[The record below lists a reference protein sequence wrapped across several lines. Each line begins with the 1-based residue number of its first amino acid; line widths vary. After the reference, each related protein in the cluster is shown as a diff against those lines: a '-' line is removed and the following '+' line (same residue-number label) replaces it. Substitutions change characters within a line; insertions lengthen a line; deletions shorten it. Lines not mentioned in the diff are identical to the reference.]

1 MKDEL
6 LNILQ
11 CPTCSGTLLFN
22 KTVNCKKC
30 GNNFLVVNDI
40 IILLTL
46 ERLQGFLKESWGKE
60 LVKEK
65 FGAFV
70 HSNGTLSDL
79 QKIADKAKSEALQKN
94 KEYSNPDPSISKD
107 LDEAINRSRDILA
120 EKSHVKTAQK
130 ILDWPT
136 GSGFFL
142 DYLVNVIQ
150 SNTLVVATDIN
161 FGQLATTKAY
171 LDQTRK
177 GKNVSFIVCDARY
190 MPFRNNVF
198 QSVTSWGGTVEI
210 PNSNLAVKE
219 SHRVLVEKGWFG
231 ISGDLYK
238 ENSESFRVA
247 KELGLSSLATK
258 QRLEKFL
265 EQTKFANLSYDVL
278 YEGFDK
284 DLSTPPEER
293 CPLPAPGD
301 WFSHIVASGQKT

>member
-11 CPTCSGTLLFN
+11 CPICHNTLHFN
-22 KTVNCKKC
+22 KTVNCKNC
-30 GNNFLVVNDI
+30 GNKFLVIDGIV
-40 IILLTL
+40 ILLTP
-46 ERLQGFLKESWGKE
+46 EKLQEFLKESWGKE

-70 HSNGTLSDL
+70 HSGEILSNL
-79 QKIADKAKSEALQKN
+79 QKILDNARSEALQKH
-94 KEYSNPDPSISKD
+94 KEYSSPKPDND
-107 LDEAINRSRDILA
+107 VDRMINRSREILA
-120 EKSHVKTAQK
+120 EKARVAEAQR

-136 GSGFFL
+136 GGGFFL
-142 DYLVNVIQ
+142 EYLVNIIQ
-150 SNTLVVATDIN
+150 SNALIVATDIN
-161 FGQLATTKAY
+161 FGQLATIKAY
-171 LDQTRK
+171 LDQTGK
-177 GKNVSFIVCDARY
+177 GENVSFIVCDARY
-190 MPFRNNVF
+190 MPFQNNVF

-210 PNSNLAVKE
+210 PESNLAVKE
-219 SHRVLVEKGWFG
+219 SHRVLKEKGWFG

-247 KELGLSSLATK
+247 EELGLSSLATK
-258 QRLEKFL
+258 ERLKKFL
-265 EQTKFANLSYDVL
+265 EKTEFANLSYEIL

-301 WFSHIVASGQKT
+301 WFSYIVVGGQKT